1 MVTRLEIL
9 HAPAVDLQDAV
20 LTERELE
27 VLRLLAGGHTNRE
40 VGERLYIST
49 RTAEFH
55 RTNIQR
61 KLSARS
67 RAELTHHAREI
78 GLVAG

>member
-1 MVTRLEIL
+1 MNLEEG
-9 HAPAVDLQDAV
+9 V

-55 RTNIQR
+55 RGNIQR

-67 RAELTHHAREI
+67 RAELTHHARTI
-78 GLVAG
+78 GLVDG

>member
-1 MVTRLEIL
+1 MDVE
-9 HAPAVDLQDAV
+9 AEV

-27 VLRLLAGGHTNRE
+27 VLRLLADGYTNRE
-40 VGERLYIST
+40 VAEQLFIST

-67 RAELTHHAREI
+67 RAELTHRAREI
-78 GLVAG
+78 GLADGDGPAQLAG

>member
-1 MVTRLEIL
+1 MNLEEG
-9 HAPAVDLQDAV
+9 V

-55 RTNIQR
+55 RRNIQR

-67 RAELTHHAREI
+67 RAELTHHARTI
-78 GLVAG
+78 GLVDG